1 MVANPFKFGKE
12 VSGKQF
18 YDREEAFQSLYR
30 KLSGG
35 ASNVVMYAPRR
46 YGKTSLVKK
55 VLAKFNEEGVPT
67 VYFDLNRV
75 DSLERFCE
83 EYASALY
90 SVSGKI
96 GVASNAVMNYLA
108 HLHPTVRVGAD
119 ASFEVHFDY
128 GTRMTSNS
136 VSAVL
141 DIAEKIS
148 SETLKK
154 PLVVAFDEFQEIA
167 RLSRDVPL
175 EGVFRSCIQAHQN
188 VRYLFLGSKTH
199 LLKRM
204 FGDKSRPFYKSATTI
219 RLPKPPF
226 DESVAFVKTRFA
238 SCQVGVDDAV
248 AVRIVDEAS
257 NIPYYVQQLSSL
269 VFDDLV
275 EAGRDWVENSDIE
288 KAVADLVSENSDYY
302 AERMAAFSS
311 SQRVVISAIARES
324 VSDFS
329 EAYRRRHSLGVSSTV
344 HAALNVVVNAGVV
357 ERGEEGYQLE
367 DPFFARYLRM
377 SAVQTGA

>member
-1 MVANPFKFGKE
+1 MHKHVLIGLVAVMTAAGASARTVYDAGKALRQNCVGGGYANPYTDQNGGVWSYRLSNENANTNSSPALAYGTYTYFGK
-12 VSGKQF
+12 
-18 YDREEAFQSLYR
+18 
-30 KLSGG
+30 
-35 ASNVVMYAPRR
+35 
-46 YGKTSLVKK
+46 T
-55 VLAKFNEEGVPT
+55 LAGF
-67 VYFDLNRV
+67 
-75 DSLERFCE
+75 
-83 EYASALY
+83 AL
-90 SVSGKI
+90 
-96 GVASNAVMNYLA
+96 
-108 HLHPTVRVGAD
+108 
-119 ASFEVHFDY
+119 
-128 GTRMTSNS
+128 
-136 VSAVL
+136 
-141 DIAEKIS
+141 EKIS

-367 DPFFARYLRM
+367 DPFFARVICACPGSRHAM
-377 SAVQTGA
+377 PQKRGEVR

>member
-35 ASNVVMYAPRR
+35 SSNVVMYAPRR
-46 YGKTSLVKK
+46 YGKTSLVKR

-90 SVSGKI
+90 AVSGKL
-96 GVASNAVMNYLA
+96 GTASNAIMNYLA

-128 GTRMTSNS
+128 GARMTANS
-136 VSAVL
+136 VSSVL
-141 DIAEKIS
+141 DLAEKIS
-148 SETLKK
+148 VDMLKK
-154 PLVVAFDEFQEIA
+154 PFVVAFDEFQEIA

-175 EGVFRSCIQAHQN
+175 EGVFRSCIQTHQN

-199 LLKRM
+199 LLRRM

-226 DESVAFVKTRFA
+226 DESVAFVKARFA
-238 SCQVGVDDAV
+238 SCQIGVDDAA
-248 AVRIVDEAS
+248 AVRIVEESS
-257 NIPYYVQQLSSL
+257 NIPYYIQQLSSL
-269 VFDDLV
+269 VFDDVV
-275 EAGRDWVENSDIE
+275 ESGRDWVEDSDIE
-288 KAVADLVSENSDYY
+288 SAAGDLVTENADYY
-302 AERMAAFSS
+302 AERMSAFSS
-311 SQRVVISAIARES
+311 SQRVVISALAREPT
-324 VSDFS
+324 SDFTES
-329 EAYRRRHSLGVSSTV
+329 YRRRHSLGGSSTV
-344 HAALNVVVNAGVV
+344 HAALNVAVNAGVV
-357 ERGEEGYQLE
+357 ERGEEGYHLE